1 MLETAWFIV
10 KQKSIII
17 PYNKHTI
24 LMFLKTCDEF
34 GNTALQRTSFFFF
47 FRVLLN
53 SVKTLGKKEKIQD

>member
-34 GNTALQRTSFFFF
+34 GNTALQS
-47 FRVLLN
+47 
-53 SVKTLGKKEKIQD
+53 TLTQ